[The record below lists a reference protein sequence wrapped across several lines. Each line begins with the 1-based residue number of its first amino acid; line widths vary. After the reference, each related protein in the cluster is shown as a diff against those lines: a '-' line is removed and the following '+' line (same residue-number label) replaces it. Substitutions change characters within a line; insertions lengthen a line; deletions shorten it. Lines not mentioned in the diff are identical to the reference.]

1 MPANS
6 VQLERDL
13 DHQVDRLVAGKS
25 AVSYGDA
32 DLRALVATAKLLSSL
47 AATIPAATGLFSTN
61 TRCPSASPS
70 LSATKRAGISVGPP
84 APKPMTSRIG
94 RVG

>member
-1 MPANS
+1 MRANS

-32 DLRALVATAKLLSSL
+32 DLRALVATAQLLSSL
-47 AATIPAATGLFSTN
+47 AATIPAAKPSTRLRTWHRLFESKG
-61 TRCPSASPS
+61 AS
-70 LSATKRAGISVGPP
+70 KVRAVALYRLPYLPP
-84 APKPMTSRIG
+84 LWIRPEAC
-94 RVG
+94 